1 VTSYWDDIFQPEAAA
16 EYRSGFRRSAY
27 DVAIVGGGIIGM
39 STAIEL
45 KERDPHLNVV
55 VIERSWPPKG
65 ASTRNAGFA
74 CFGSLSEIA
83 HDIDLMGADRARD
96 LVRRRLEGLVTLR
109 KRCGDDEID
118 YEQNGGHEIFLEHH
132 PALDRLDEI
141 NALLEPLFQ
150 DKVFERRDDL
160 IDWFGFKGVYAL
172 VRTPFEGQLH
182 SGKMVK
188 RLWEVA
194 ERHGVEVHIDEGID
208 LWYGPT
214 EGTSGRDLRYGPT
227 VKTVGSEIIA
237 KTIILATNALYPTE
251 GPYREAVPTA
261 EQSLPKVSPAQQS
274 LPKVSPARGQILLTE
289 PIPATPLWGTF
300 HMNEGYVYF
309 RNVGERILLG
319 GGRDQAFDE
328 EQTTEFGITDTIQQ
342 YLENLLHTVI
352 APGKPPAIQRR
363 WSGIMGFREDKQ
375 PFVGEVAP
383 GIIQAFGCN
392 GMGVALGSSIGAET
406 AEAVGTVSRDRW

>member
-1 VTSYWDDIFQPEAAA
+1 MTSYWDDIFLPEAAA
-16 EYRSGFRRSAY
+16 EYRSGFRRSTY
-27 DVAIVGGGIIGM
+27 DVAIIGGGIIGM

-45 KERDPHLNVV
+45 MERDPRLNVV

-83 HDIDLMGADRARD
+83 HDVDLMGADRARE
-96 LVRRRLEGLVTLR
+96 LVRRRLEGLVILR
-109 KRCGDDEID
+109 QRCGDDLIN
-118 YEQNGGHEIFLEHH
+118 YEQHGGHEIFLEHH

-150 DKVFERRDDL
+150 APAFERRDDL
-160 IDWFGFKGVYAL
+160 IDWFGFKSVHAL

-182 SGKMVK
+182 SGRMLH
-188 RLWEVA
+188 RLWA
-194 ERHGVEVHIDEGID
+194 IAKRHGVEINLDEVI
-208 LWYGPT
+208 
-214 EGTSGRDLRYGPT
+214 DLRYGPS
-227 VKTVGSEIIA
+227 VRTVGSEIKA
-237 KTIILATNALYPTE
+237 KTIVLATNALYPTE

-261 EQSLPKVSPAQQS
+261 EQSLPKVT
-274 LPKVSPARGQILLTE
+274 PARGQILLTE
-289 PIPATPLWGTF
+289 PITSTPIWGSF

-328 EQTTEFGITDTIQQ
+328 EHTTEFGITDTIQQ

-352 APGKPPAIQRR
+352 TPGKPPAIERR

-392 GMGVALGSSIGAET
+392 GMGVALGSSIGAEA
-406 AEAVGTVSRDRW
+406 AEAVGTYGRDLR